1 VYFLRSRILLAFIL
15 TLPLFA
21 QSETNQS
28 PDKPRQKGT
37 SLSNPVLF
45 VTQVPIP
52 QDFTTIGSTFGN
64 HLPTM
69 ASAGRGGDLY
79 IVYPDG
85 TLKNLTALAGFGS
98 SGTHQDE
105 DAIAVR
111 DPAVHWDGQ
120 KAIFSM
126 VIGAP
131 EQFDYNEY
139 YWQLYEV
146 TGLGKEDT
154 PVITKVPNQPENTN
168 NIQPTYTSSD
178 NIIFVS
184 DRPRNGARHLY
195 PQLDEYETAPTPS
208 GLWQLDPS
216 NGELFLMNH
225 TPSGAFTPIID
236 SEGRV
241 IFTRWDHLQR
251 DQQADA
257 DETCVDCTVYGTFNY
272 SDESAEAQILDDRT
286 EVFPEPRPSRTDLLA
301 GTNLE
306 GHRFNL
312 FFVWQINQDGTE
324 EEVLNHI
331 GRHELSD
338 YFNRSFNDDNNLVE
352 FIANATGRF
361 NENAIDNFFHPR
373 EDPTQA
379 GKFYGIDAPEFG
391 THAAGQIIAI
401 DGSSSANPD
410 SMGIDYITHRDTAD
424 YTDNP
429 GPNHSGLYR
438 DAAPL
443 TDGNLIAIHTP
454 ETRRDNNDGSV
465 AAPISRYDFRLK
477 FIVQQGEFRAAGT
490 PLTNGIQK
498 TITYY
503 SPDTLVTYSGDLWEL
518 NPVEVV
524 ARSRPSATTSH
535 IPATESQVFVDEDV
549 DQQAFIDWMRDRD
562 LAVVVSR
569 NVTTRD
575 QADLQQP
582 YNLRIENTST
592 QSIGASGK
600 VYDVSHMQFFQGDQ
614 LRGIG
619 GLADPRPGR
628 RVLAQAMHDPA
639 VVNPDGQGPS
649 GSVKLGDDG
658 SMAAFV
664 PARRAM
670 SWQLT
675 APDGTPVVRER
686 YWLTFQP
693 GEVRVCAS
701 CHGLNSADQ
710 AGLGVPQN
718 PPQAF
723 RDLLQFWKT
732 INCAPGDPDVDQSG
746 SVDMSDLV
754 PLVNALGDPPPQ
766 PFDFDCNG
774 QVDQEDF
781 RFAAALWAEE

>member
-1 VYFLRSRILLAFIL
+1 MTIRSCTLLLIAFTAQLIAQTGHGQPASAIREKGNILSHPI
-15 TLPLFA
+15 
-21 QSETNQS
+21 
-28 PDKPRQKGT
+28 
-37 SLSNPVLF
+37 LF

-69 ASAGRGGDLY
+69 QSAGRGGDLY
-79 IVYPDG
+79 ILYPNG
-85 TLKNLTALAGFGS
+85 TLKNLTSLAGFGS
-98 SGTHQDE
+98 TGAHQDE
-105 DAIAVR
+105 NAIAVR
-111 DPAVHWDGQ
+111 DPSVHWDGQ
-120 KAIFSM
+120 KAVFSM

-131 EQFDYNEY
+131 EQFEYNAY
-139 YWQLYEV
+139 YWQIYEV
-146 TGLGKEDT
+146 TGLGQADT
-154 PVITKVPNQPENTN
+154 PVITKVPNQPDDTN
-168 NIQPTYTSSD
+168 NIQPVYASSD

-195 PQLDEYETAPTPS
+195 PQLDEYETAPTPT
-208 GLWQLDPS
+208 GLWQLNPTS
-216 NGELFLMNH
+216 GELFLMNH
-225 TPSGAFTPIID
+225 TPSGAFTPTID

-257 DETCVDCTVYGTFNY
+257 DETCIDCTVYGTFNF
-272 SDESAEAQILDDRT
+272 SNESAEAQILDDRT

-338 YFNRSFNDDNNLVE
+338 YFNRSLNDDNNLIE
-352 FIANATGRF
+352 FIANASGRF
-361 NENAIDNFFHPR
+361 NENAISNFFHPR
-373 EDPTQA
+373 EDPTQP
-379 GKFYGIDAPEFG
+379 GKFFGIDAPEFG
-391 THAAGQIIAI
+391 SHAAGQIIAI
-401 DGSSSANPD
+401 EGPSAANPD
-410 SMGIDYITHRDTAD
+410 AMAIEYVTHRDTAD
-424 YTDNP
+424 TSNSP

-438 DAAPL
+438 DVQPL
-443 TDGNLIAIHTP
+443 TNGQLIAAHTT
-454 ETRRDNNDGSV
+454 ETRGDNNDGTT
-465 AAPISRYDFRLK
+465 AAPVSRYDFRLK
-477 FIVQQGEFRAAGT
+477 FIEPQGGLSAAGDA
-490 PLTNGIQK
+490 LTGGIQK

-503 SPDTLVTYSGDLWEL
+503 DPDTLVTYTGELWEL

-524 ARSRPSATTSH
+524 ARSRPEAIESQ
-535 IPATESQVFVDEDV
+535 IPAIESQIFVDEDV
-549 DQQAFIDWMRDRD
+549 DQQAFLDWMRARN

-582 YNLRIENTST
+582 YNLRIENTAT
-592 QSIGASGK
+592 QSLGAMGK
-600 VYDVSHMQFFQGDQ
+600 VYDVSHMQFFQADQ
-614 LRGIG
+614 IRGIG
-619 GLADPRPGR
+619 GLANPRPGR
-628 RVLAQAMHDPA
+628 RVLAQVMHDPQ
-639 VVNPDGQGPS
+639 VVNPDGQGPE
-649 GSVKLGDDG
+649 GSVRLGSDG

-675 APDGTPVVRER
+675 APDGSPVVRER

-693 GEVRVCAS
+693 GEVRVCTS

-710 AGLGVPQN
+710 AGFGVPQN

-723 RDLLQFWKT
+723 RDLLQFWKS
-732 INCAPGDPDVDQSG
+732 INCAPGDPDIDQSG
-746 SVDMSDLV
+746 NVDMADLV
-754 PLVNALGDPPPQ
+754 PLVNALGTPPPQ

-774 QVDQEDF
+774 QVDQDDF
-781 RFAAALWAEE
+781 LFAAGQWDVQ